1 MSYTLDL
8 KIKKHPPIQY
18 MYHYHLLL
26 RIRKL
31 SIRMR
36 KTSGEADRDL
46 ADLKKN
52 QNQYIFKC
60 LYADLNF

>member
-8 KIKKHPPIQY
+8 NIKKHPPIQY

-46 ADLKKN
+46 AD
-52 QNQYIFKC
+52 F
-60 LYADLNF
+60 